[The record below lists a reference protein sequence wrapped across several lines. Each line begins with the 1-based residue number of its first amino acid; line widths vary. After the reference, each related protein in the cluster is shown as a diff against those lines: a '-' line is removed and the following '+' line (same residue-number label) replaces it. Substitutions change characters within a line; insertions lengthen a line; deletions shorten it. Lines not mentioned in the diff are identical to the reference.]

1 MAKLF
6 SFIGRQPKD
15 IDENENPKPSEETEE
30 QKLEKFSTSLKA
42 LSDDAKEDWLPIL
55 HKQYGERFLKDN
67 DRIWT
72 VTSLFIP
79 LSLAG
84 LGALREG
91 RIHEVFALACG
102 SIALACFWYLVC
114 AKHRKFQDDGL
125 KVIVEIEKIIGVESP
140 KIPLDKRNRGTGL
153 MGSLKNTSIEDG
165 RRYMLFFIIITW
177 IAAVAYMY
185 WKNTNGESEAQKPT
199 KSIKIINHNS

>member
-6 SFIGRQPKD
+6 SSIRKQSKGTDKNEEPKHT
-15 IDENENPKPSEETEE
+15 EETEE
-30 QKLEKFSTSLKA
+30 QNLKNFSISLKD
-42 LSDDAKEDWLPIL
+42 LSDEAKKEWLPLL

-91 RIHEVFALACG
+91 RIHEVAALGFG

-114 AKHRKFQDDGL
+114 EKHRKFQDDGL
-125 KVIVEIEKIIGVESP
+125 KVLTEIEKIIGVESP
-140 KIPLDKRNRGTGL
+140 KIPLDRRNEGTGL
-153 MGSLKNTSIEDG
+153 VGLLRNISIKDG

-177 IAAVAYMY
+177 IAAMAYMY
-185 WKNTNGESEAQKPT
+185 WKNTNEKNEVQKPT